1 MADTKPASEASGVG
15 EAPWPVLSR
24 PDSTP
29 PEHPVEGGGWGRSG
43 VLRVAALVGLLALVT
58 AVGIAIGRAV
68 QPTHHTVVTTVA
80 ATTPRAVR
88 PRPVVHKVTLKWGP
102 LTVRPYG
109 KMPTGPPNA
118 VAAVVGPT
126 LAVVGGTGSGLVL
139 AGPIGGKLV
148 PVAFLSRPRASA
160 QAFAAGGKLYV
171 LGGEQG
177 GKSSNSLV
185 RIDLHTRK
193 GRTVSTFVEP
203 LAEAGVATRGAAV
216 YLAGGWTG
224 TKYATAILRLTPPH
238 AQSSLVARLPQGV
251 RSPAVALLG
260 HKLYVAGGLTE
271 HGLSNKV
278 YVVDLDSGAV
288 VTLGTLPRPVSG
300 ALLVPSGGRLYLLG
314 GTGPG
319 GKGSAAVVRIDPA
332 GRHPAAVGRMPKPLT
347 GAAAVPSAKG
357 TLVVDPRAGAV
368 YRVG

>member
-1 MADTKPASEASGVG
+1 
-15 EAPWPVLSR
+15 
-24 PDSTP
+24 
-29 PEHPVEGGGWGRSG
+29 
-43 VLRVAALVGLLALVT
+43 VAALVGLLALVT

-68 QPTHHTVVTTVA
+68 QPAHHTVVTTVA

-109 KMPTGPPNA
+109 TMPAGPPY
-118 VAAVVGPT
+118 VAATLVGPR

-177 GKSSNSLV
+177 GKSSDSIV
-185 RIDLHTRK
+185 RIDLRTRK

-203 LAEAGVATRGAAV
+203 LAEAGVATRGKTV

-224 TKYATAILRLTPPH
+224 TEYATAILRLTPPR
-238 AQSSLVARLPQGV
+238 AESSLVTRLPQGV
-251 RSPAVALLG
+251 RSAAVALLG
-260 HKLYVAGGLTE
+260 RKLYLAGGLTE

-278 YVVDLDSGAV
+278 YAVDLDSGTV
-288 VTLGTLPRPVSG
+288 VTLGKLPHPVSG
-300 ALLVPSGGRLYLLG
+300 ALLVPSGGSLYLLG
-314 GTGPG
+314 GTGLG
-319 GKGSAAVVRIDPA
+319 GKASTAVVRINPA
-332 GRHPAAVGRMPKPLT
+332 AGHPAVVGRMPKPLT